1 VGAEPDTDV
10 VVVGA
15 GPVGLLLAGDLCAGG
30 ARVTV
35 LEQLANPTTESRAST
50 LHTRTME
57 LLHERGILGRL
68 GELPDG
74 GPGHFGGIRLDL
86 ARADPRHRFA
96 GQWKCPQ
103 TRLEAVLAERAVE
116 LGARVRRRRR
126 VTGLAQD
133 ADGVTVRTHGPDGD
147 RQVLST
153 AYLAG
158 CDGEQSTVRAL
169 AEFDFAG
176 EDATLEM
183 LRADV
188 DGITIPD
195 RRFERHPDGLATA
208 FRRPDGSTRVMVH
221 LFGARPSARQ
231 PAFDEIVT
239 AWAKVT
245 GEDISSG
252 KPLWLNAFDDTRR
265 QVRRYRSGRVLLA
278 GDAAHRQMPVGGQ
291 ALNLGL
297 QDAAELAERLLA
309 RLGGGGDDELDL
321 YHDRRHPVGAR
332 TLTNIQAQTLL
343 LLGGPEIEP
352 IRETFTELMRID
364 AVRAHLAGAISGVG
378 RPQP

>member
-1 VGAEPDTDV
+1 MGAEPDTDV

-35 LEQLANPTTESRAST
+35 LEQLASPTTESRAST
-50 LHTRTME
+50 LHSRTME
-57 LLHERGILGRL
+57 LLHERGVLGRL
-68 GELPDG
+68 GKLPDG

-86 ARADPRHRFA
+86 AQADPRHRFA

-103 TRLEAVLAERAVE
+103 TTLEAVLAERAVE
-116 LGARVRRRRR
+116 LGALVRRRRR

-133 ADGVTVRTHGPDGD
+133 ADGVAVETRGPDED
-147 RQVLST
+147 RQVLGA

-169 AEFDFAG
+169 TDFDFAG

-195 RRFERHPDGLATA
+195 RRFERHPNGLATA
-208 FRRPDGSTRVMVH
+208 FRWPDGSTRVMVH

-231 PAFDEIVT
+231 PTFDDIVT

-245 GEDISSG
+245 GEDISAG
-252 KPLWLNAFDDTRR
+252 KPVWLNAFDNTRR
-265 QVRRYRSGRVLLA
+265 QVTRYRSGRVLLA

-309 RLGGGGDDELDL
+309 RLRGGGDDELDS

-352 IRETFTELMRID
+352 IREIFTGLMQID
-364 AVRAHLAGAISGVG
+364 AVRTHLAGAISGVG